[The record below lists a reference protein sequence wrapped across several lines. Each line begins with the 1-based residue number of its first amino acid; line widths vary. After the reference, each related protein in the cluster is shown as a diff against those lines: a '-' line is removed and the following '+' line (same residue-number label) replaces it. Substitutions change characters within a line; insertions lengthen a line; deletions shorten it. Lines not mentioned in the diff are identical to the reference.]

1 MAHITVG
8 FQALLALQLVM
19 MFFEAGHPDTQV
31 REHGD
36 QLIHDQRRS
45 LHGQKCIRPQELMF
59 SLHIGDVHFTHVERF
74 QILED
79 SLTSGENSLVYSSL
93 PMCKY

>member
-31 REHGD
+31 RECED
-36 QLIHDQRRS
+36 QLMQNQR
-45 LHGQKCIRPQELMF
+45 
-59 SLHIGDVHFTHVERF
+59 
-74 QILED
+74 
-79 SLTSGENSLVYSSL
+79 
-93 PMCKY
+93 

>member
-31 REHGD
+31 REHVD
-36 QLIHDQRRS
+36 QLIPNQRRS
-45 LHGQKCIRPQELMF
+45 LDGQRGIRPQELMF
-59 SLHIGDVHFTHVERF
+59 SLHMWGCSFHIC
-74 QILED
+74 
-79 SLTSGENSLVYSSL
+79 GEIPDPRRQSDQWR
-93 PMCKY
+93 K

>member
-36 QLIHDQRRS
+36 QVDAESEEISPWTELLQTPGADLS
-45 LHGQKCIRPQELMF
+45 LHM
-59 SLHIGDVHFTHVERF
+59 
-74 QILED
+74 
-79 SLTSGENSLVYSSL
+79 
-93 PMCKY
+93 